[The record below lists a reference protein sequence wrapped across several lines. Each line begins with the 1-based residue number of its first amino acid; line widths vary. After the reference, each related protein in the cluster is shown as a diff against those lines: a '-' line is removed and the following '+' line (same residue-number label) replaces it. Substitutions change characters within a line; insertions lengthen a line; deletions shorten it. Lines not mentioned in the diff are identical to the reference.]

1 MFEYNWHHIAPWGWE
16 LSIYFFL
23 IGTAGMAYVLATAP
37 DMFGGKFESLRP
49 LQVPGLLLAFVV
61 TLICAPLLIFDLGQP
76 ARFLYPIIYFHWT
89 SPLSW
94 GSVFLLLFAACIP
107 LSWWFGRTGQKD
119 LLKPLA
125 IIGSLLGLSM
135 PLYTGNDLMV
145 QTTREVWATPW
156 IPVLFTVLSV
166 SSGAGAMAIIA
177 KVSNRANQEM
187 MAILHAFL
195 LAGVIATLFLFLGLL
210 VAFLYG
216 SGEMQLGW
224 QMLNSEFA
232 VQVWLLTFVV
242 GILLPLAL
250 LVNPLFGRQPQ
261 VLASAGLA
269 VLVGAFTFR
278 EVILIAGQLPQLYF

>member
-49 LQVPGLLLAFVV
+49 LQLPGLILALVV
-61 TLICAPLLIFDLGQP
+61 VAICGPLLIFDLGQP
-76 ARFLYPIIYFHWT
+76 ARFLYPILYFHWT

-107 LSWWFGRTGQKD
+107 AYWWFGRSGRKD

-125 IIGSLLGLSM
+125 IVGSLLGLSM

-166 SSGAGAMAIIA
+166 SSGAAAMAVIA
-177 KVSNRANQEM
+177 KARNYAGKEM
-187 MAILHAFL
+187 LAVLHGVM
-195 LAGVIATLFLFLGLL
+195 LAGVATTLFLFLGLL

-224 QMLNSEFA
+224 RMLNSEFA
-232 VQVWLLTFVV
+232 MQVWVLTFLV
-242 GILLPLAL
+242 GIVLPLAML
-250 LVNPLFGRQPQ
+250 AKPSVGRQPQ
-261 VLASAGLA
+261 ILASAGLA
-269 VLVGAFTFR
+269 ILVGAFTFR
-278 EVILIAGQLPQLYF
+278 EVILVAGQLPQLYY